1 MKYVVLLLSLMLIA
15 CGAEE
20 TTVLNEPAQRDVE
33 SKKNAVPNYKDGQ
46 GLKQGYWVIYGKDDP
61 ASGYP
66 DQGKIEEGNYNNDL
80 KHGEWRFY
88 KRNGKDVDSIA
99 EYDLGVWIKN
109 VSRDS
114 VVIKVE

>member
-1 MKYVVLLLSLMLIA
+1 MKYVVLLLSSMLIA

-20 TTVLNEPAQRDVE
+20 TTVLNEPMNRNNE
-33 SKKNAVPNYKDGQ
+33 SGISGAPNATDGN
-46 GLKQGYWVIYGKDDP
+46 GLKQGHWVIYGKDDP

-66 DQGKIEEGNYNNDL
+66 DEGKIEEGNYNNDL

-114 VVIKVE
+114 VVTTVE